1 MTNSKQLSIMSRG
14 ETMIFE
20 GRAAIG
26 VAGIVFAL
34 VFAVRI
40 YTAKKGYYV
49 PKLRRLPAVDAID
62 EAIGR
67 ATEMGRPVHQALSY
81 QSITQSAA
89 NAMLLAAISVSR
101 YIARKTAELGTDLI
115 VTVGASE
122 TYTVAEEVVRTAYL
136 EAGKPEAYDP
146 TSMVRFLSPAQ
157 FAYTTATMGIMNREK
172 IAANI
177 MIGYFAAESLIL
189 AETGHSIGAI
199 QIAGTSVMPQIPFF
213 VVTCDYSLIGE
224 EVYAVSAYLDDDL
237 EIKSTI
243 AAQDLAK
250 AIAGL
255 LIQASKKGL
264 SVQLACD
271 LLGK

>member
-1 MTNSKQLSIMSRG
+1 
-14 ETMIFE
+14 MIFE

-26 VAGIVFAL
+26 VAGIVFAI
-34 VFAVRI
+34 VFAIRI
-40 YTAKKGYYV
+40 YTAKKGYYI
-49 PKLRRLPAVDAID
+49 PKLRRLRAVDAID

-101 YIARKTAELGTDLI
+101 YIARKTAEMGTDLI

-146 TSMVRFLSPAQ
+146 SMVRFLSPAQ
-157 FAYTTATMGIMNREK
+157 FAYTTATMGIMTREK
-172 IAANI
+172 VAANI

-243 AAQDLAK
+243 AAQDAAK

-255 LIQASKKGL
+255 LI
-264 SVQLACD
+264 
-271 LLGK
+271 LLGSLSLTFGSSWLLDILAK

>member
-1 MTNSKQLSIMSRG
+1 
-14 ETMIFE
+14 
-20 GRAAIG
+20 
-26 VAGIVFAL
+26 
-34 VFAVRI
+34 
-40 YTAKKGYYV
+40 
-49 PKLRRLPAVDAID
+49 
-62 EAIGR
+62 
-67 ATEMGRPVHQALSY
+67 
-81 QSITQSAA
+81 
-89 NAMLLAAISVSR
+89 
-101 YIARKTAELGTDLI
+101 
-115 VTVGASE
+115 
-122 TYTVAEEVVRTAYL
+122 
-136 EAGKPEAYDP
+136 
-146 TSMVRFLSPAQ
+146 
-157 FAYTTATMGIMNREK
+157 
-172 IAANI
+172 

-255 LIQASKKGL
+255 LILLGSL
-264 SVQLACD
+264 SLTFGSSWLVD